1 MIILPCKHLGNTK
14 SLYHKSPCLH
24 VDTHPYMYSKIDL
37 MRLLYGNE
45 TLQILQI
52 LMGPICYERDSIS
65 RYFLHTRKHL
75 WKELKVKAAYI
86 HYNKQTNK
94 KKKKKIDEKTIY
106 AYITYIAST

>member
-45 TLQILQI
+45 TLQIL
-52 LMGPICYERDSIS
+52 MGPICYERDSIS

-94 KKKKKIDEKTIY
+94 QKKKKN
-106 AYITYIAST
+106 